1 MMRRSVLLIG
11 IIGLVTAGGCSTPAY
26 RPFKGGV
33 GYSEA
38 QLGPDVY
45 DVAYEGTE
53 SMSIGRAT
61 ELAKVR
67 AAELALLHGKSHFRV
82 LDRNNATRI
91 ESDRS
96 GSYYG
101 GGYNDFGRRGYGSG
115 VGVGVTFGG
124 GGKIDSRP
132 TTVLRVELLDG
143 PAEGAF
149 EARQVL
155 DDAVRRE
162 LVPAKQLVADF
173 RAMPRTRG
181 G

>member
-1 MMRRSVLLIG
+1 MMWRRALLLG
-11 IIGLVTAGGCSTPAY
+11 TLGLFTAAGCSSPVY

-67 AAELALLHGKSHFRV
+67 AAELTLLRSKSHFRV
-82 LDRNNATRI
+82 LDRNNSTRI
-91 ESDRS
+91 ESERH
-96 GSYYG
+96 GPYYG
-101 GGYNDFGRRGYGSG
+101 GGYNDFGHRGYGTG

-124 GGKIDSRP
+124 GAEIESRP
-132 TTVLRVELLDG
+132 TTVLRVELLDA

-149 EARQVL
+149 NARQVL
-155 DDAVRRE
+155 DDVVARG
-162 LVPAKQLVADF
+162 LVPAEELAFVPPVQPAT
-173 RAMPRTRG
+173 RPR
-181 G
+181 